1 LLLLITC
8 FITKAALA
16 QSVAFADSVFF
27 SNDYIKADSLY
38 NTCLKKHALDS
49 NKIATIYLR
58 KGLCL
63 SALHKTDEAFAAYY
77 TALKKYGES
86 NNELGQAKT
95 NWNLANAYF
104 AANDFINTEKY
115 LTKSEQLF
123 TKLND
128 SSNLVRVYSTKAL
141 LYNETLGSRE
151 AIAIRLS
158 TLKNFKNFF
167 DAELESNYY
176 FNLGDDYALFNK
188 DSAIYCYEKT
198 LQIIEDSDDST
209 LLIDVFVNLGSI
221 YLENQNLKK
230 ANFYLQKATP
240 FISTT
245 SDSVLIREYYKY
257 YGVYFYKT
265 GNYKKAYE
273 YADSAK
279 QYNDALF
286 NKDKTT
292 VLAELS
298 EKYEGEKKDITIQQ
312 QAVKNKNFTKALLAT
327 GIGLAIV
334 ALLAAFSYT
343 QYRKKQ
349 KANALL
355 EQQNNAIQELNQQLY
370 AANQTKITLFS
381 IISHDLRAP
390 LSSLYAL
397 LQTNTIKQSSSA
409 SNDTITK
416 QTEQLLDTLENLLLW
431 SKTQLTQFALHPVNT
446 NLPQVFKTVEA
457 LYMPTITS
465 QKITVQH
472 VVEGN
477 GTLITD
483 EDVLQVVIRNIYSNA
498 LQNAPANS
506 TITFQY
512 QLFKDV
518 HMVECTNSYATNTI
532 HNSTF
537 LSERGL
543 GTTLIKDFCHKI
555 NATVHFSAGE
565 AQYTV
570 LLKVPSLVA

>member
-349 KANALL
+349 KVNALL
-355 EQQNNAIQELNQQLY
+355 EQQNNAIQQLNEELHN
-370 AANQTKITLFS
+370 ANQTKVSLFS

-397 LQTNTIKQSSSA
+397 LQSQNLQQQNTSA
-409 SNDTITK
+409 NTDVEK
-416 QTEQLLDTLENLLLW
+416 HTEQLLDTLENLLLW
-431 SKTQLTQFALHPVNT
+431 SKTQLEQFSLHPIRI
-446 NLPQVFKTVEA
+446 NLQQVFKTIEV
-457 LYMPTITS
+457 LYSPIITS
-465 QKITVQH
+465 KKITINH
-472 VVEGN
+472 NVVGEGKL
-477 GTLITD
+477 TSD
-483 EDVLQVVIRNIYSNA
+483 DDVLQVIARNIYSNA
-498 LQNAPANS
+498 LQNAPMHS
-506 TITFQY
+506 VITFQY
-512 QLFKDV
+512 QLYNDL
-518 HMVECTNSYATNTI
+518 HIVECSNDYDNTYTNPSL
-532 HNSTF
+532 F
-537 LSERGL
+537 LSNKGL
-543 GTTLIKDFCHKI
+543 GTTLIQDFCTKI